1 MSAITIKQLAHELKL
16 SVGTVSKALKDSHEI
31 SIETKK
37 RVGDLAKALNFIPN
51 PYASSL
57 RRRKSKTIAV
67 VLPDIADS
75 FFSAAIKGIEIVA
88 QSRGYH
94 VLVYLTYELFCK
106 ECSILSD
113 FKSGRVDGVLISVSR
128 ETTES
133 HHINELQTNG
143 IPVVFFDRVLP
154 EINTAKVV
162 TNDFEAACQAT
173 AHLLEKG
180 CKRVAY
186 LSFSRTLS
194 ITMDRLEGY
203 KQALSD
209 AGMSQMIDVV
219 FCSNDEHENDGLIRD
234 VLSRKNRPD
243 GILASAE
250 SLTIVAYHVCHEM
263 ELKIPDDIKIV
274 SFSNLATAL
283 ILNPSLTTISQPAFA
298 MGEAAA
304 LLLFK
309 SLEKN
314 NFVLEEE
321 KIVIPSVLMERQ
333 SSAYSS
339 PAARKFNA

>member
-1 MSAITIKQLAHELKL
+1 MSAITIRQLAHELNL

-37 RVGDLAKALNFIPN
+37 RVGDLAKELNFIPN
-51 PYASSL
+51 AYASSL

-67 VLPDIADS
+67 VLPDVADS
-75 FFSAAIKGIEIVA
+75 FFSAAIKGIETVA

-94 VLVYLTYELFCK
+94 VLVYLTYELFYK
-106 ECSILSD
+106 ECSILND
-113 FKSGRVDGVLISVSR
+113 FKSGRVDGVLISVTR

-162 TNDFEAACQAT
+162 TNDFEAAFEAT
-173 AHLLEKG
+173 VHLLEKG
-180 CKRVAY
+180 CKRIAY

-203 KQALSD
+203 KQALMD
-209 AGMSQMIDVV
+209 AGMLDLADVA
-219 FCSNDEHENDGLIRD
+219 FCCNDELENTTLINQLLTRE
-234 VLSRKNRPD
+234 NRPD
-243 GILASAE
+243 GMLASAE
-250 SLTIVAYHVCHEM
+250 VLTIVAYHVCHEIG
-263 ELKIPDDIKIV
+263 LKIPDDIKIV

-283 ILNPSLTTISQPAFA
+283 ILNPSLTTVSQPAFE
-298 MGEAAA
+298 MGESAA

-309 SLEKN
+309 FLEKN

-333 SSAYSS
+333 STGYSS
-339 PAARKFNA
+339 VPVSAFNT